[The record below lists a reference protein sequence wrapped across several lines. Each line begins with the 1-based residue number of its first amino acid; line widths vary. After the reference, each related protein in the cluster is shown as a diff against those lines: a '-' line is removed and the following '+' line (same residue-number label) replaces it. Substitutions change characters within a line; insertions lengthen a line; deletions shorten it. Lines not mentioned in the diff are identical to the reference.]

1 MANGELKE
9 LKQGGTSMVHEQA
22 YLRILA
28 ANASIQHHLAVI
40 LEAKA
45 KEMGKAGGWTCL
57 HVSSSAYPNHELQIQ
72 EAVKIHE
79 QLIEVIE
86 GITKI
91 EAGLARHL
99 KLLVSTDD
107 SSGNASLGDADL
119 SSLFDQ

>member
-1 MANGELKE
+1 MA
-9 LKQGGTSMVHEQA
+9 HEQA
-22 YLRILA
+22 FLRILA
-28 ANASIQHHLAVI
+28 ANASMQYHLAAI

-45 KEMGKAGGWTCL
+45 KEMGKAGGWTCQ
-57 HVSSSAYPNHELQIQ
+57 HVSSSTYPNHESQLQ